1 MNEDMHGAIRGLY
14 EGILDAQAWQQS
26 LYTMSGIVGSAH
38 ASMIVRDTDRDL
50 MTVNE
55 MVRPVQ
61 ELFSAYEKEFHELDP
76 GKLFAHNLSPGEW
89 YIDVRDFGEGAM
101 QRSPFYRDFFHRFGL
116 CSYAACLVER
126 KPHYEVYFSLQRA
139 FSQGMFT
146 AADVSALDW
155 ALPHMRS
162 AIAMRDRTVE
172 LSTLAQLSAQ
182 ILERLSFG
190 VIAFSPER
198 RVLLSNSIGER
209 WVRRLDPAG
218 KTSEWQLSRSLPDM
232 IAAACSLQS
241 TVPAQAAMA
250 RHADG
255 GSAQLIVMPLP
266 PSHIFALPWQKPS
279 ALVVIHED
287 AHAPVQLPHLL
298 REIYGLT
305 PAEIRLATLLATG
318 IGLPEASERLR
329 VRHETARSQLKAVFL
344 KTGATTQA
352 RLTRMLTQLSTALG
366 PGTGTPAPE
375 SAPDAQP
382 SNRSAV

>member
-26 LYTMSGIVGSAH
+26 LSTLSNIVGSAH

-89 YIDVRDFGEGAM
+89 YIDARDFGEGSM
-101 QRSPFYRDFFHRFGL
+101 QRSPFYRDFFHRFDL

-126 KPHYEVYFSLQRA
+126 KPHYEVYFALQRS
-139 FSQGMFT
+139 FSQGNFT
-146 AADVSALDW
+146 PADVSALDW

-162 AIAMRDRTVE
+162 AMAMRDRTLG
-172 LSTLAQLSAQ
+172 LSRLAQLSAQ

-198 RVLLSNSIGER
+198 RVLLSNGIGER

-218 KTSEWQLSRSLPDM
+218 KAGEWQLSRSLADLVT
-232 IAAACSLQS
+232 AACAPHS
-241 TVPAQAAMA
+241 TVPAHAAIA
-250 RHADG
+250 RHASG
-255 GSAQLIVMPLP
+255 ACAQLIVLPLP
-266 PSHIFALPWQKPS
+266 PSHVFALPWQQPA

-287 AHAPVQLPHLL
+287 AQTPAQLPQLL
-298 REIYGLT
+298 REVYGLT
-305 PAEIRLATLLATG
+305 PAEIRLASLLATG
-318 IGLPEASERLR
+318 MGLPEASERLS

-344 KTGATTQA
+344 KTGASTQA
-352 RLTRMLTQLSTALG
+352 RLTRLLTQLGTALG
-366 PGTGTPAPE
+366 PGPKGQDGPGDTA
-375 SAPDAQP
+375 
-382 SNRSAV
+382 

>member
-26 LYTMSGIVGSAH
+26 LNTLSNIVGSAH

-89 YIDVRDFGEGAM
+89 YIDARDFGEGSM
-101 QRSPFYRDFFHRFGL
+101 QRSPFYRDFFHRFDL

-126 KPHYEVYFSLQRA
+126 KPHYEVYFALQRS
-139 FSQGMFT
+139 FSQGNFT
-146 AADVSALDW
+146 PADVSALDW

-162 AIAMRDRTVE
+162 AMAMRDRTLG
-172 LSTLAQLSAQ
+172 LSRLAQLSAQ

-198 RVLLSNSIGER
+198 RVLLSNGIGER

-218 KTSEWQLSRSLPDM
+218 KSGEWQLSRSLADLVST
-232 IAAACSLQS
+232 ACAPHS
-241 TVPAQAAMA
+241 TVPARAAIA
-250 RHADG
+250 RHASG
-255 GSAQLIVMPLP
+255 ACAQLIVLPLP
-266 PSHIFALPWQKPS
+266 PSHVFALPWQQPA

-287 AHAPVQLPHLL
+287 AQTPAQLPQLL
-298 REIYGLT
+298 REVYGLT
-305 PAEIRLATLLATG
+305 PAEIRLASLLATG
-318 IGLPEASERLR
+318 MGLPEASERLS

-344 KTGATTQA
+344 KTGASTQA
-352 RLTRMLTQLSTALG
+352 RLTRLLTQLGTALG
-366 PGTGTPAPE
+366 PGPE
-375 SAPDAQP
+375 GQDGPGDTA
-382 SNRSAV
+382 